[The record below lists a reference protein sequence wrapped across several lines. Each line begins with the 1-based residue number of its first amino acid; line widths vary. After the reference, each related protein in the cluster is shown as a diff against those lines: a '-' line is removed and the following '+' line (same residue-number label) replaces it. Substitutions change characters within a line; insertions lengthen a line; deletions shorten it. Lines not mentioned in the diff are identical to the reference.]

1 MNGNNT
7 WVWTLAMASLIGF
20 SSATRAQT
28 APAPHSTAGQASRSD
43 QQFMTEAA
51 QSEHAG
57 LEVAMTA
64 LRRAS
69 NVQARNVAQAL
80 VQDHERLTQEL
91 QALAATKAVTL
102 PDDSSGLQSGQVEM
116 LQRIDDAAF
125 DRRYAELLVALQQ
138 RAIKLFG
145 QAARQAEDAD
155 VRAWAKASLP
165 VLEHH
170 LQMARYL
177 KASLD

>member
-1 MNGNNT
+1 MRRLSRHITMG
-7 WVWTLAMASLIGF
+7 LLIGL
-20 SSATRAQT
+20 SSATWAQMT
-28 APAPHSTAGQASRSD
+28 SAPHPTAGVASRSD

-51 QSEHAG
+51 QSEHAE

-69 NVQARNVAQAL
+69 NLQARNVAQAL
-80 VQDHERLTQEL
+80 VQDHERLIQEL
-91 QALAATKAVTL
+91 QALSATKAVTL
-102 PDDSSGLQSGQVEM
+102 PDDALVSYRGQIEV
-116 LQRIDDAAF
+116 LQRIEDAAF
-125 DRRYAELLVALQQ
+125 DRRYAEMLVALHQ
-138 RAIKLFG
+138 RSIKLFG

-155 VRAWAKASLP
+155 LRAWAKAALP

-177 KASLD
+177 KAALD